1 MPNEYKPG
9 HEPLKHIIEHAVP
22 PPEDNSD
29 VPVQWRPKPRMGCFT
44 FFFRLGLTVFLLAA
58 CIIPFTPYGA
68 RVKVAFDALTGRSAA
83 PRIITKDV
91 VKEVIKEVPR
101 LDPLP
106 STFVPRKEVD
116 VATLY
121 NGIQIKT
128 TLTTSE
134 GGYASLEIGDKES
147 YTAEFQLKLRVP
159 KANQTVPEL
168 ARINPELPK
177 VLPALP
183 QLLANGKVSGFYH
196 KLYENKV
203 SNIEHSL
210 TRLNKVL
217 DRHNF
222 FDCETILELQHPVT
236 KRNALLIQSEMD
248 VVADGSDGDRMAT
261 MDASIYN
268 SDYYQPFT
276 SYTWAKQTTTPNPLL
291 ARWQSRYEAT
301 KAAAGAKGISTA
313 KANEL
318 KAEMQHLSADI
329 TGLKTRSSLIGDK
342 DPFIVISLLFKD
354 YPRIMAQAPSIG
366 DYCAVIHGNQ
376 ILPAIC
382 GDYGPSM
389 KMGEAS
395 LLIAKKIND
404 KATPYIRGE
413 DDLKVSYLIFPGTAD
428 KPFGAPNLDKWHE
441 KVSAYLK
448 EIGGVGEGY
457 TVHKWEN
464 PFPPKPAPVVA
475 GDTTKGPDGKP
486 IEVKPA
492 EPAGGAAPANA
503 PATTPASSEPPT
515 TTVPAPADKP
525 ASAPVKATSDKPKTT
540 TKAKAKKTVH

>member
-1 MPNEYKPG
+1 MSNEFKPG
-9 HEPLKHIIEHAVP
+9 REPLKHIIEHAVP
-22 PPEDNSD
+22 PPEDGSD
-29 VPVQWRPKPRMGCFT
+29 VPTQWRSNRMGCFT
-44 FFFRLGLTVFLLAA
+44 LLFRVGLTAALIAA

-68 RVKVAFDALTGRSAA
+68 RVKKAFDAFMGHGPS
-83 PRIITKDV
+83 PKIITKDV
-91 VKEVIKEVPR
+91 VKEVIREVPR

-106 STFVPRKEVD
+106 LKFVPRKEVD
-116 VATLY
+116 VTQLF
-121 NGIQIKT
+121 NDIQIKT

-134 GGYASLEIGDKES
+134 GGYASLEIGDKDS
-147 YTAEFQLKLRVP
+147 YSAEFQLKLRVP

-168 ARINPELPK
+168 ARLNPSLPK
-177 VLPALP
+177 LLPALP
-183 QLLANGKVSGFYH
+183 QLLENGKVSGFYH

-203 SNIEHSL
+203 TGIEHSL

-276 SYTWAKQTTTPNPLL
+276 SYTWAKQTSTPNPLL
-291 ARWQSRYEAT
+291 SRWQSRYDTA
-301 KAAAGAKGISTA
+301 KAAAGAKGLSTA

-318 KAEMQHLSADI
+318 KAELQHLSADI

-366 DYCAVIHGNQ
+366 DYCAVIHGDK
-376 ILPAIC
+376 IYPAIC

-448 EIGGVGEGY
+448 EIGGLGDGFALY
-457 TVHKWEN
+457 KWEN
-464 PFPPKPAPVVA
+464 PFPPKPTPVAA
-475 GDTTKGPDGKP
+475 GDTAKP
-486 IEVKPA
+486 TEVKPS
-492 EPAGGAAPANA
+492 EPAKPEG
-503 PATTPASSEPPT
+503 TPAATNPT
-515 TTVPAPADKP
+515 TTVPAPTETP
-525 ASAPVKATSDKPKTT
+525 ASAPAKAPADKPKSA
-540 TKAKAKKTVH
+540 TKAKTKKPAH